1 MVAADAPR
9 ANWFVRVSDVAPD
22 GTVTQVA
29 GAGFNG
35 THRNSAREPEDIEPG
50 KEFDLEIEMHF
61 TSWVFPAGHR
71 IRFAV
76 NNSQWPM
83 MWPTPYPMTTT
94 LRLGGSSGS
103 HVILPI
109 VPPGEERTPS
119 FLPPV
124 ENPRLAGFESIDLG
138 NPSGYGE
145 ISSVDRNPQTGEVTA
160 KATNSGATKFP
171 WGTQTYRETI
181 EHKTSDDH
189 PENTSVHGTHRL
201 EVTLPGRIL
210 LWEAELDFSS
220 DLDNFYYRYIRRVSE
235 NGELVREKEWTR
247 TIERDFQ

>member
-1 MVAADAPR
+1 
-9 ANWFVRVSDVAPD
+9 
-22 GTVTQVA
+22 
-29 GAGFNG
+29 
-35 THRNSAREPEDIEPG
+35 
-50 KEFDLEIEMHF
+50 
-61 TSWVFPAGHR
+61 
-71 IRFAV
+71 
-76 NNSQWPM
+76 M

>member
-1 MVAADAPR
+1 V
-9 ANWFVRVSDVAPD
+9 PD
-22 GTVTQVA
+22 
-29 GAGFNG
+29 
-35 THRNSAREPEDIEPG
+35 E
-50 KEFDLEIEMHF
+50 EFDLEIEMHF

-71 IRFAV
+71 IRFAI
-76 NNSQWPM
+76 NNAQWPM

-109 VPPGEERTPS
+109 VPPGEQRAPS

-124 ENPRLAGFESIDLG
+124 ESPRLEGYESIDLG

-145 ISSVDRNPQTGEVTA
+145 ISSVDRNPQTGEVTIT
-160 KATNSGATKFP
+160 ATNTGATQFP

-181 EHKTSDDH
+181 EHKTSDEH
-189 PENTSVHGTHRL
+189 PENTSMKGTHRL
-201 EVTLPGRIL
+201 EVTLSDRVL

-220 DLDNFYYRYIRRVSE
+220 DLENFHYRYVRRLSE
-235 NGELVREKEWTR
+235 NGEVLREMDWAD
-247 TIERDFQ
+247 TIKRDFQ